1 MLDTGEEKFKGRLIN
16 TLNPKWKKNGAS
28 VLLIA
33 VLLIGILGTLAGCTI
48 VNAGPS
54 ATEKSASSPRQGNA
68 LNEAVKSVFLKEN
81 QGHYL
86 SGECIGEGHIIL
98 GHDEKS
104 DITTV
109 YALTMYGEYGFEDG
123 NFVKVSG
130 SGTIPVVFTFTNSK
144 DGLVCTKIA
153 YPEDGEG
160 YAESIKNLFPLTYRN
175 RALSPSDSDRQDLT
189 SQERAYAASYLKKIG
204 RDAVIGD
211 YGDFKHTLLTDV
223 GVSVEVSNMTCGKL
237 YANYPM
243 WIGNHEALENGT
255 RYVYEMSYNQE
266 AREIDFKKYEY
277 NTKKIIE
284 FIRLD
289 SITGLQ
295 VN

>member
-1 MLDTGEEKFKGRLIN
+1 MLDTGEEKLKGRLIN

-33 VLLIGILGTLAGCTI
+33 VLLFGILGTQAGCTI

-54 ATEKSASSPRQGNA
+54 ATEKSTSDLGKGIT
-68 LNEAVKSVFLKEN
+68 LDEAVKSAFLKEN

-86 SGECIGEGHIIL
+86 SGECIGEGHIII

-130 SGTIPVVFTFTNSK
+130 SGVIPAVFTFTNAK

-153 YPEDGEG
+153 YPEDGER
-160 YAESIKNLFPLTYRN
+160 YAKSIKKLFPLTYRH

-189 SQERAYAASYLKKIG
+189 SLERAYAASYLKKIG

-211 YGDFKHTLLTDV
+211 YGDFNHTLLTDV
-223 GVSVEVSNMTCGKL
+223 GVSVEVSNITCGKQ

-243 WIGNHEALENGT
+243 WIGNREALENGT
-255 RYVYEMSYNQE
+255 RYVYEMSYNKD
-266 AREIDFKKYEY
+266 AHEIDFKKYEY
-277 NTKKIIE
+277 NTKKIVE
-284 FIRLD
+284 LIRLD
-289 SITGLQ
+289 SITGLP
-295 VN
+295 VK

>member
-1 MLDTGEEKFKGRLIN
+1 MKKRFIN
-16 TLNPKWKKNGAS
+16 IFSPKRKKNGVS
-28 VLLIA
+28 ILLVI
-33 VLLIGILGTLAGCTI
+33 LIIGIVGTFVGCTTG
-48 VNAGPS
+48 NAGLS
-54 ATEKSASSPRQGNA
+54 ATKTSGTSEKGNRS
-68 LNEAVKSVFLKEN
+68 LDEAVKSAFLKEN

-98 GHDEKS
+98 GYDEKS

-130 SGTIPVVFTFTNSK
+130 SGIIPAVFTFANSK
-144 DGLVCTKIA
+144 DGLVCSKIQ
-153 YPEDGEG
+153 YPEDGER
-160 YAESIKNLFPLTYRN
+160 YAKSIKKLFPLTYRH

-211 YGDFKHTLLTDV
+211 YGDFNHTLLTDV
-223 GVSVEVSNMTCGKL
+223 GVSVEVSNITCGKQ

-243 WIGNHEALENGT
+243 WIGNREALENGT
-255 RYVYEMSYNQE
+255 RYVYEMSYNKE
-266 AREIDFKKYEY
+266 AHEIDFKKYEY
-277 NTKKIIE
+277 KTNKIVE
-284 FIRLD
+284 LIRLD
-289 SITGLQ
+289 SITGLP
-295 VN
+295 VK

>member
-1 MLDTGEEKFKGRLIN
+1 MKRSNIF
-16 TLNPKWKKNGAS
+16 NPKQKKNGAS
-28 VLLIA
+28 VLLITFLIIA
-33 VLLIGILGTLAGCTI
+33 LLGALSGCTI
-48 VNAGPS
+48 GHTGTSTKENSGSYPG
-54 ATEKSASSPRQGNA
+54 QND
-68 LNEAVKSVFLKEN
+68 LDEAVKSALLKEN

-86 SGECIGEGHIIL
+86 SGECIGEGHLIL
-98 GHDEKS
+98 GQDEKS

-130 SGTIPVVFTFTNSK
+130 SGIIPAVFTFTNTK
-144 DGLVCTKIA
+144 DSLVCTKIQYA
-153 YPEDGEG
+153 EDGGG
-160 YAESIKNLFPLTYRN
+160 YGESIRRMFPPAYQN

-223 GVSVEVSNMTCGKL
+223 GVSVEVSNLTCGKL

-243 WIGNHEALENGT
+243 WIGNREALENGT
-255 RYVYEMSYNQE
+255 RYVYEMSYNQD
-266 AREIDFKKYEY
+266 AHAIDFKKYEY
-277 NTKKIIE
+277 NTNKIVE

-289 SITGLQ
+289 SITGEIITNNLEGPG
-295 VN
+295 N

>member
-1 MLDTGEEKFKGRLIN
+1 LKRSNIF
-16 TLNPKWKKNGAS
+16 NPRQKKNGALFLLV
-28 VLLIA
+28 VLI
-33 VLLIGILGTLAGCTI
+33 IGIMSTVAGCTI

-54 ATEKSASSPRQGNA
+54 ATEKSASDPGKGNA
-68 LNEAVKSVFLKEN
+68 LDEAVKSAFLKQN

-86 SGECIGEGHIIL
+86 SGECVGEGHIIL

-130 SGTIPVVFTFTNSK
+130 SGIIPAVFTFTNAK
-144 DGLVCTKIA
+144 DGLAFSKIQ
-153 YPEDGEG
+153 YPEDGER
-160 YAESIKNLFPLTYRN
+160 YAESIKKLFPLTYRN

-189 SQERAYAASYLKKIG
+189 SQERSYAANYLKQIG

-223 GVSVEVSNMTCGKL
+223 GVSVEVSNMTCGKQ

-243 WIGNHEALENGT
+243 WIGNREALENGT
-255 RYVYEMSYNQE
+255 RYVYEMSYNKE
-266 AREIDFKKYEY
+266 AHEIDFKKYEY
-277 NTKKIIE
+277 NTKNIVE
-284 FIRLD
+284 LIRLD
-289 SITGLQ
+289 SITGLP
-295 VN
+295 VK